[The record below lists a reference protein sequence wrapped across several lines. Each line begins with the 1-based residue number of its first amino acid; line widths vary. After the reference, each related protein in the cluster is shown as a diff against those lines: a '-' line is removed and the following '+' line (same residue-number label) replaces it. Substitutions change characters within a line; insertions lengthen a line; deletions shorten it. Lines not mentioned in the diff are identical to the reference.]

1 MPISFTENREVLGV
15 LSTGHIDR
23 YNVKSWTCCRNR
35 RFWRFSHSD
44 DYASYN
50 TTGGGYD
57 SKNDKRSDADSKYKP
72 TGKIA
77 AGQAFF
83 ATGSSAAEVWQ
94 VLRIV

>member
-1 MPISFTENREVLGV
+1 LLQEPQVLEIYT
-15 LSTGHIDR
+15 S
-23 YNVKSWTCCRNR
+23 N
-35 RFWRFSHSD
+35 

-50 TTGGGYD
+50 TTGGVGTIA
-57 SKNDKRSDADSKYKP
+57 KNDKRSDADSKYKP

-94 VLRIV
+94 VLRIVCR